1 MQLSVSGKRLDVGD
15 SLRVHVASSLGTAVD
30 RYFGKAIEGKVTFE
44 RQRHLFRADIQV
56 HVSRGMLLQS
66 HHAAADVYAAFDGAV
81 ERLDNRLRRH
91 KGRLSDRKRRA
102 DGAEGDG
109 ELVAE
114 PARYAVVDPEA
125 ESIDGANGAETAAA
139 PIVAE
144 MATHIATMTVG
155 EAVARLD
162 LGQKPVLMFRN
173 GANGQFNVV
182 YRRADGAI
190 GWIDP
195 GSVPQAAPAKA

>member
-102 DGAEGDG
+102 DGDG

-125 ESIDGANGAETAAA
+125 ESIDGAAGAETAAA

-195 GSVPQAAPAKA
+195 GSVPQAAPAKT

>member
-15 SLRVHVASSLGTAVD
+15 SLRTHVASALGSAVD
-30 RYFGKAIEGKVTFE
+30 RYFGRAIEGKVTFE
-44 RQRHLFRADIQV
+44 RQRHMFRADIQV
-56 HVSRGMLLQS
+56 HVTRGMTLQS

-81 ERLDNRLRRH
+81 ERLDHRLRRH
-91 KGRLSDRKRRA
+91 KGRLADRKRKPHDEDEA
-102 DGAEGDG
+102 KFEA
-109 ELVAE
+109 
-114 PARYAVVDPEA
+114 ARYTVVDPEA
-125 ESIDGANGAETAAA
+125 EALDAGAEPAAA

-144 MATHIATMTVG
+144 MATDIATLSVG

-195 GSVPQAAPAKA
+195 GSAPPAGRAKE

>member
-15 SLRVHVASSLGTAVD
+15 SLRSHVANSLGTAVD
-30 RYFGKAIEGKVTFE
+30 RYFGRAIEGKVTFE

-56 HVSRGMLLQS
+56 HVTRGMTLQS

-81 ERLDNRLRRH
+81 ERLDHRLRRH
-91 KGRLSDRKRRA
+91 KGRLADRKRKA
-102 DGAEGDG
+102 HEDEASVE
-109 ELVAE
+109 A
-114 PARYAVVDPEA
+114 ARYAVVDPEA
-125 ESIDGANGAETAAA
+125 EAIDANAEPAAA

-144 MATHIATMTVG
+144 MTTDIAALSVG

-173 GANGQFNVV
+173 RANGQFNVV

-195 GSVPQAAPAKA
+195 GSAPPAGRAKE

>member
-15 SLRVHVASSLGTAVD
+15 SLRNHVASALGTAVD
-30 RYFGKAIEGKVTFE
+30 RYFGRAIEGKVTFE

-56 HVSRGMLLQS
+56 HVTRGMTLQS
-66 HHAAADVYAAFDGAV
+66 HHAAADVYAALDGAV
-81 ERLDNRLRRH
+81 ERLDHRLRRH
-91 KGRLSDRKRRA
+91 KGRLADRKRKPHDEDDA
-102 DGAEGDG
+102 A
-109 ELVAE
+109 VHA
-114 PARYAVVDPEA
+114 ARYAVVDPDAEA
-125 ESIDGANGAETAAA
+125 LEGAAEAAAA

-144 MATHIATMTVG
+144 MATDIATLSVG

-195 GSVPQAAPAKA
+195 GSAPPAGRAKE

>member
-1 MQLSVSGKRLDVGD
+1 M
-15 SLRVHVASSLGTAVD
+15 T
-30 RYFGKAIEGKVTFE
+30 
-44 RQRHLFRADIQV
+44 
-56 HVSRGMLLQS
+56 LQS

-102 DGAEGDG
+102 DGAEGEA
-109 ELVAE
+109 ELAAE

-125 ESIDGANGAETAAA
+125 ESIDGGNGAENAAA

-144 MATHIATMTVG
+144 MATHIATLSVG

-195 GSVPQAAPAKA
+195 GKEWTSSISSPPTASSPIRARPRRSKSCRTSPAKPPS

>member
-15 SLRVHVASSLGTAVD
+15 SLRSHVASSLGVAVD
-30 RYFGKAIEGKVTFE
+30 KYFGQAIEGKVTFE

-56 HVSRGMLLQS
+56 HVTRGMTLQS

-91 KGRLSDRKRRA
+91 KGRLSDRKRRVDESGTEIA
-102 DGAEGDG
+102 P
-109 ELVAE
+109 E

-125 ESIDGANGAETAAA
+125 ESIDGAAGAENAAA

-144 MATHIATMTVG
+144 MATHIATLSVG

-195 GSVPQAAPAKA
+195 GSAPQAARAKD

>member
-15 SLRVHVASSLGTAVD
+15 SLRSHVATTLGSAVD
-30 RYFGKAIEGKVTFE
+30 RYFGRAIEGKVTFE

-56 HVSRGMLLQS
+56 HVTRGMTLQS

-81 ERLDNRLRRH
+81 ERLDHRLRRH
-91 KGRLSDRKRRA
+91 KGRLADRKRKA
-102 DGAEGDG
+102 HEEEAKVE
-109 ELVAE
+109 A
-114 PARYAVVDPEA
+114 ARYAVVDPEA
-125 ESIDGANGAETAAA
+125 EAVDGEEAPAAA

-144 MATHIATMTVG
+144 MATDIVTLSVG

-195 GSVPQAAPAKA
+195 GSAPPAGRVKA

>member
-15 SLRVHVASSLGTAVD
+15 SLRSHVADSLGTAVD
-30 RYFGKAIEGKVTFE
+30 RYFGRAIEGKVTFE

-56 HVSRGMLLQS
+56 HVTRGMTLQS

-81 ERLDNRLRRH
+81 ERLDHRLRRH
-91 KGRLSDRKRRA
+91 KGRLADRKRKPH
-102 DGAEGDG
+102 DEGDAQV
-109 ELVAE
+109 EA
-114 PARYAVVDPEA
+114 ARYAVVDPDA
-125 ESIDGANGAETAAA
+125 DTLDGAAGPAAA

-144 MATHIATMTVG
+144 MTTDIAALSVG

-173 GANGQFNVV
+173 RANGQLNVV

-195 GSVPQAAPAKA
+195 GPAPQTGKAKE